1 MHECMSDY
9 AGGTS
14 GIAWTSSTKGVE
26 VGTSGTGGG
35 EGCGGGGVG
44 VGVGVENG
52 WKL

>member
-1 MHECMSDY
+1 MSDY

-14 GIAWTSSTKGVE
+14 RTVGTSSANGVE
-26 VGTSGTGGG
+26 VGTSGIGGG

-44 VGVGVENG
+44 TENG